1 MATERKLDL
10 FWLLGELNKKNY
22 ELWDKLDDDQKKEI
36 SFYTLTM
43 WLASTNDFEQLYDLG
58 TIGASYVFE
67 LNKHPQLMLLL
78 LTSCTTK
85 TNKRYT
91 WLAPKNI
98 KSGDKNAISLIADVY
113 RTSLKEAKDL
123 LPLFSSK
130 EILELAE
137 YQGWQPDEIK
147 QLKKSL

>member
-1 MATERKLDL
+1 
-10 FWLLGELNKKNY
+10 
-22 ELWDKLDDDQKKEI
+22 
-36 SFYTLTM
+36 M

-78 LTSCTTK
+78 LTACTTK
-85 TNKRYT
+85 TSKRYT
-91 WLAPKNI
+91 WLAPKNT

-130 EILELAE
+130 EILDLAE